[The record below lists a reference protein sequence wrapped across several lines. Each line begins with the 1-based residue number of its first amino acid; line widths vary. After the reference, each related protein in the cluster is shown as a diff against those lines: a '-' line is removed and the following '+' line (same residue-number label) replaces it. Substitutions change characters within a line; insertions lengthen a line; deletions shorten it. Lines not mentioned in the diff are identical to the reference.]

1 MAWCVC
7 VAQHTGDDLGCEA
20 VGTNAKVKGK
30 GKLPRLGSPDWA
42 AFQEHVRAERQH
54 LEQQEKRR
62 RGDYTGPNAR

>member
-1 MAWCVC
+1 M
-7 VAQHTGDDLGCEA
+7 
-20 VGTNAKVKGK
+20 GTNAKVKGK